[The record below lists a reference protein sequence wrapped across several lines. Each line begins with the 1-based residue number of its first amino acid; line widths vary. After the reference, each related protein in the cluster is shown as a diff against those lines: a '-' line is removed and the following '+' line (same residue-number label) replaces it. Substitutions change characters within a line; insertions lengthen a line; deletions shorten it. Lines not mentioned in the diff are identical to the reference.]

1 MSETV
6 MEPLKS
12 IFTFDFCVNLPHSST
27 GWKVTFDSAFIE
39 QAQFLVDT
47 GADVQVQAYDWDDV
61 LGGFFL
67 APGVPTNREVKKD
80 VSRQKKKKK

>member
-1 MSETV
+1 M
-6 MEPLKS
+6 
-12 IFTFDFCVNLPHSST
+12 
-27 GWKVTFDSAFIE
+27 
-39 QAQFLVDT
+39 DT

-80 VSRQKKKKK
+80 VSRQKKKKIIIKKKK

>member
-1 MSETV
+1 M
-6 MEPLKS
+6 
-12 IFTFDFCVNLPHSST
+12 
-27 GWKVTFDSAFIE
+27 
-39 QAQFLVDT
+39 DT

-80 VSRQKKKKK
+80 VSRQKKKKNNNKKKKINKENELVPEVYRQKFRNLVKRRGKTRL